1 MSEKQWR
8 VGDSVEVS
16 VQVTDDMVHKFADVS
31 GDRNPMHLDDE
42 YAKTTRF
49 KQRIAHG
56 MICGALISS
65 VLAERL
71 GRGGI
76 YLAQTMKFINPVFID
91 DTVTI
96 VLTVLAIRESKG
108 IASVETIVK
117 KQNGDICVKGEATIM
132 MPGRV

>member
-1 MSEKQWR
+1 MEKQWQ
-8 VGDSVEVS
+8 VGDTVEVS
-16 VQVTDDMVHKFADVS
+16 YQVTDEMVHQFADLS

-65 VLAERL
+65 VLAEKM

-76 YLAQTMKFINPVFID
+76 YLAQTMKFINPVFIN
-91 DTVTI
+91 DTVT
-96 VLTVLAIRESKG
+96 VLLKVLAIRESKG
-108 IASVETIVK
+108 IASVETICK

-132 MPGRV
+132 MPGKV